1 MDLVD
6 RQLPRNLTADDS
18 DSHLLLLHS
27 VSLIRDF
34 RDPQDRLVDRRRM
47 RGPAVHL
54 NVVVSR
60 ESRPH
65 GPEASRGRA
74 ETPFPICS
82 QSPLL
87 APSLKRAAIG
97 SLRLVRNPIDLAA
110 DVQTTRG
117 VGKPITFSTRRVIR
131 GGTVCRAGR
140 GVMAR
145 WEDLQRQR
153 KPPPPRASL
162 IDRLV
167 TFPTS

>member
-1 MDLVD
+1 MV
-6 RQLPRNLTADDS
+6 PR
-18 DSHLLLLHS
+18 LL
-27 VSLIRDF
+27 
-34 RDPQDRLVDRRRM
+34 
-47 RGPAVHL
+47 G
-54 NVVVSR
+54 VVV
-60 ESRPH
+60 
-65 GPEASRGRA
+65 GRA
-74 ETPFPICS
+74 ETPFPIPS

-167 TFPTS
+167 TFPTSGQQ